1 MRHLVGELPLLL
13 HVQVHVDWE
22 DGVLQRIEAGLK
34 VAVAAQLLR
43 LQFPEL
49 LQKISLLRL
58 REARQE

>member
-1 MRHLVGELPLLL
+1 LVGELPLLL
-13 HVQVHVDWE
+13 HMQVHVDWE
-22 DGVLQRIEAGLK
+22 DGVLQRIEAGLE

-49 LQKISLLRL
+49 LQKISLLWL